1 MFFCHIKCKDTTF
14 LLPMQVI
21 TPKTNKNRKK
31 TIHGLTSVTIPNS
44 VTSIGDYAFSWCS
57 GLTSFTIP
65 NSVTSIGRE
74 AFRSCSGSSCLE
86 MNCRCKYTKCFR
98 KYKKMCLFFGNYVL
112 FDPK

>member
-1 MFFCHIKCKDTTF
+1 
-14 LLPMQVI
+14 MQVI

-98 KYKKMCLFFGNYVL
+98 KYKKNVPFFLAITYYLTPNS
-112 FDPK
+112 